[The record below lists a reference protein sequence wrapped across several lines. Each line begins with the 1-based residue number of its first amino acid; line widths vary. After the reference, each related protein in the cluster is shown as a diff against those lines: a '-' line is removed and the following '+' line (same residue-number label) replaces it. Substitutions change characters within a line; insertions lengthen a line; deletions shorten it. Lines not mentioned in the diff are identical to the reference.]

1 MSIDLKT
8 ILLIALIV
16 VALGVIFFLLIG
28 YLRSDVNTDQVINS
42 TTNEIAQVSNNTN
55 QETRKNQ
62 NYVIRRKEEIGSSNN
77 NVENQV
83 FSNMDLTEIYGTG
96 LSINNS
102 KPKTEYAEESFF
114 SSGFT
119 MEGNTKAIFY
129 VPNGWTRNEKKYIDP
144 ITGATLECLS
154 AKTEEFVDQVYN
166 ETTYEDVINAFI
178 ENQRITAI
186 YPNDVEFSIR
196 QLETEDGTFP
206 IVVKRD
212 GFIVTSYIIFI
223 KGLYEYHLQVTNAL
237 ENYNNDMIKTI
248 DDIFCSYK
256 IL

>member
-16 VALGVIFFLLIG
+16 IVLGVIFVFAIG
-28 YLRSDVNTDQVINS
+28 YLMKDDNTTQDVAVPS
-42 TTNEIAQVSNNTN
+42 NETSQIKNNTN
-55 QETRKNQ
+55 TEKSKSQ
-62 NYVIRRKEEIGSSNN
+62 NYVVIKKEDTGSSNN
-77 NVENQV
+77 NVRTQV
-83 FSNMDLTEIYGTG
+83 FTNTDLTQIYGTG

-114 SSGFT
+114 SSGFS

-144 ITGATLECLS
+144 ITGATLECVS
-154 AKTEEFVDQVYN
+154 AKTEEFVKQVYN

-178 ENQRITAI
+178 ENQRIIAI
-186 YPNDVEFSIR
+186 YPDDIEFSIK
-196 QLETEDGTFP
+196 QLETEGGTFP

-223 KGLYEYHLQVTNAL
+223 KGLYEYHLQVTTSL
-237 ENYNNDMIKTI
+237 EDYSIDMQKTI
-248 DDIFCSYK
+248 DDIFRSYK